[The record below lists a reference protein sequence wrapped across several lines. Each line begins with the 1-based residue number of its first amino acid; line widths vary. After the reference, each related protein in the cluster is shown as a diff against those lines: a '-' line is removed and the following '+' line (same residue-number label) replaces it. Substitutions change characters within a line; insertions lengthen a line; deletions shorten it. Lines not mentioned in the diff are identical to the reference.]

1 MRGSLLAGCSIVQC
15 LAQVD
20 LWYSA
25 AECSLSRHCQQ
36 LTLVGLLT
44 CRSQSSVQTC
54 KSGRRSSS
62 RSCRMRHLD
71 NIAS

>member
-25 AECSLSRHCQQ
+25 AECSLSGHCQQ
-36 LTLVGLLT
+36 LTLVYLLA
-44 CRSQSSVQTC
+44 CRSQSSVQSC
-54 KSGRRSSS
+54 KSGQRSSS
-62 RSCRMRHLD
+62 RLCRMRHL
-71 NIAS
+71 NIIAS